1 MHLEVAQAGKQS
13 SQAGVAMGY
22 EIYHKILHMANHS
35 RTASLG
41 GSTRNDLMRSKAY
54 SERNMYLCGMTLFL
68 SVILNRTYVMIRENL
83 VLEEKL
89 KIVQGDTKITGK
101 DSDRLAEAGGPGEIG
116 KLKNKLAQK
125 DKEIEALRKQSEGL
139 HREYNNLSDQYGK
152 MNADGTPKKDR

>member
-1 MHLEVAQAGKQS
+1 M
-13 SQAGVAMGY
+13 
-22 EIYHKILHMANHS
+22 IYMANNS

-83 VLEEKL
+83 LLEEKL
-89 KIVQGDTKITGK
+89 KIAQGDTKITGK
-101 DSDRLAEAGGPGEIG
+101 DSGRLAEAGGPGEIG